1 MSRPGRFCRVTV
13 FVLRRSDKTRRGIT
27 VRYRRLGSFRMAERG
42 KYGHRERMAAAAWV
56 RCEGVHRRET
66 LAQLEAPEEL
76 VRYQTDVRAI
86 AAEIKPGPSDFLE
99 DAYVY
104 DNGVESWLILISDD
118 ETELYSQFGSRVR
131 DVPRGGRVERSGASE
146 AFPWSLWFPKEN

>member
-1 MSRPGRFCRVTV
+1 
-13 FVLRRSDKTRRGIT
+13 
-27 VRYRRLGSFRMAERG
+27 MAERG

-118 ETELYSQFGSRVR
+118 ETKLYSQFGGQMR
-131 DVPRGGRVERSGASE
+131 DVPRSGRVERSGASE